1 MNINN
6 IVLYIQKKLDKFDD
20 YLDEKI
26 NEIFFIQVRHQST
39 QTPFNSY
46 CVHLCCPIN
55 CFNSLFK
62 NRSDYEVVNNSVVNN
77 SVENRKV
84 ENNVI
89 IDINSIENIEQ
100 IESNINEEDLEN
112 VESKINEEHVE
123 QKKSNKNKE
132 HLENI
137 GSKISDE
144 KIEQIESTENK
155 VNELEIKFESNKD
168 TTKLLNKP
176 LQYGTSTENN
186 NLFLNEDQYDN
197 ISDISS
203 DNSDYD
209 IIDSLSDEYD
219 KKEN

>member
-26 NEIFFIQVRHQST
+26 NEIFFIEVRHQST
-39 QTPFNSY
+39 QTPFNSC

-62 NRSDYEVVNNSVVNN
+62 NRSDYEVVNNPVVNRKI
-77 SVENRKV
+77 ENNEV
-84 ENNVI
+84 VNNVI

-100 IESNINEEDLEN
+100 IESNINEEHLDN
-112 VESKINEEHVE
+112 VESKINDEHLE
-123 QKKSNKNKE
+123 QIESNINEE

-137 GSKISDE
+137 ESKISDE
-144 KIEQIESTENK
+144 QIEQIETTENK

-209 IIDSLSDEYD
+209 IIDNLSDEYD

>member
-6 IVLYIQKKLDKFDD
+6 IVLYIQKKLDKFDN

-26 NEIFFIQVRHQST
+26 NEIFFIEVRHQST
-39 QTPFNSY
+39 QTPFNSC

-55 CFNSLFK
+55 CFNSVFK
-62 NRSDYEVVNNSVVNN
+62 NRSDYEVVNRKIQNNKVVNN
-77 SVENRKV
+77 V
-84 ENNVI
+84 NNVI

-100 IESNINEEDLEN
+100 IESNINEEHLEN
-112 VESKINEEHVE
+112 LDSKINDEHIE
-123 QKKSNKNKE
+123 QIESNKNKE
-132 HLENI
+132 HLENVE
-137 GSKISDE
+137 SKISNE
-144 KIEQIESTENK
+144 HIEQIESTENK
-155 VNELEIKFESNKD
+155 LNELEIKFESNKD

-176 LQYGTSTENN
+176 LQYGTSAENN

-209 IIDSLSDEYD
+209 IIDNLSDEYD

>member
-26 NEIFFIQVRHQST
+26 NEIFFIEVRHQST
-39 QTPFNSY
+39 QTPFNSCCVHSC

-62 NRSDYEVVNNSVVNN
+62 NRSDYEFVNNQ
-77 SVENRKV
+77 V
-84 ENNVI
+84 ENNII
-89 IDINSIENIEQ
+89 IDITNTENK
-100 IESNINEEDLEN
+100 EN
-112 VESKINEEHVE
+112 TEHVE
-123 QKKSNKNKE
+123 NKE
-132 HLENI
+132 NTEHVEN
-137 GSKISDE
+137 KENTEHVENKESDE
-144 KIEQIESTENK
+144 NE
-155 VNELEIKFESNKD
+155 VNELEIKFENNKD
-168 TTKLLNKP
+168 TTKLLTKP
-176 LQYGTSTENN
+176 LQYGTTTENN
-186 NLFLNEDQYDN
+186 NLFLDEDQYDN

-209 IIDSLSDEYD
+209 IIDNLSDEYD